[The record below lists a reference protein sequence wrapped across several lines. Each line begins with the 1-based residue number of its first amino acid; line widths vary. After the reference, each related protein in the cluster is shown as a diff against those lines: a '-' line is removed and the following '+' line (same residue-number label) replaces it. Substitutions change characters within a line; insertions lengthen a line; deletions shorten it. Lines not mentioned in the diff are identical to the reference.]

1 MKKKYLS
8 LITLITLL
16 VGSLSE
22 LIICFARFYGEL
34 WYTILIMDVLV
45 VGFALLSYWL
55 KHYWINLISIVVL
68 ILGAI
73 LLCLYPM
80 YIMYLAFIFGGLSL
94 VELIVYYIISLVE
107 KKTGKS

>member
-22 LIICFARFYGEL
+22 LIICFARSYGEL

-55 KHYWINLISIVVL
+55 KHYWINFISIVVL

-107 KKTGKS
+107 KKTNKS

>member
-1 MKKKYLS
+1 
-8 LITLITLL
+8 
-16 VGSLSE
+16 
-22 LIICFARFYGEL
+22 
-34 WYTILIMDVLV
+34 MDVLV

-55 KHYWINLISIVVL
+55 KYYWINLISIVVL